1 MAFYIGEIRRMRK
14 EFIEAYQNG
23 DYKKALILGKGIL
36 NIYVDN
42 DDMDCMEY
50 AVDMSNLAMVY
61 DQVQLY
67 DRAIELYKKA
77 AELKKDYSGES
88 LSYADTLNN
97 MAIVLNQVGKQK
109 EALSLHSKVM
119 EIRDGKLGRE
129 HADYIHSLYHMGNT
143 YELLKEFDKAIEFHS
158 KAMQKARQCKDFST
172 LDLADL
178 HGSAARSYEG
188 KGNYKKAIY
197 YYEVC
202 LDLIEKAR
210 GTENFYYMM
219 HMLTLASACEKAGL
233 LDLAVEYCEKAVEI
247 RRKLFSENHLD
258 FLNSLNSLA
267 AICCKAN
274 QFDKAIEIHREVL
287 ELVEKMLSKE
297 HVFYAEALNN
307 LSVDYAGKKEY
318 KKALALNVKA
328 LNLKKEL
335 LGETDP
341 QVAACLMSLGNLYEK
356 MEKDDEAL
364 RAYQDALEIRRD
376 NEAVPL
382 ASCGDTYTAMGKL
395 FEKQKRYTEAAL
407 HVQEA
412 LKLRKEGGDKGSGM
426 YIWNMHL
433 LAEIYRQQG
442 DFERAIEQCKEA
454 VHIMEDRFGAEHP
467 RYAIALEKLGLIYEA
482 AGELAQAEETL
493 ERVAEIRKEMLD
505 EDNPMYLNTLE
516 YLARVCVKQKKF
528 DKAIRLY
535 QEKNDVNFEETAEEQ
550 LAAANNLLAIA
561 YCHKMADN
569 DEKAE
574 AYFAEAEAK
583 QKRSGIPMDEKYEK
597 RRRLYLAEKIE
608 EIVKELPPKPEGKGN
623 ELDYQKAVEYYRALA
638 LSIRNKEGE
647 SQAFAKA
654 LLKTAT
660 FHAKLK
666 HKKDTE
672 TLLDRVLYIGAQEG
686 MFTVEFGRL
695 CDRAGRIYAEAGS
708 KEKAEFTLR
717 QAYQIQATAGKCMTK
732 EGHSLLLRLL
742 QEKGDENAYLSVKNG
757 EKLE

>member
-1 MAFYIGEIRRMRK
+1 MAFYIGEIRKMRK
-14 EFIEAYQNG
+14 EFFEAYKDG
-23 DYKKALILGKGIL
+23 DYKKALVLGKGIL
-36 NIYVDN
+36 NIYADN
-42 DDMDCMEY
+42 DDMDSMDY
-50 AVDMSNLAMVY
+50 AVDTGNLAMVY
-61 DQVQLY
+61 DQVQVF
-67 DRAIELYKKA
+67 DRAAEYYKKA
-77 AELKKDYSGES
+77 AELKKEYSGES

-97 MAIVLNQVGKQK
+97 LAIVWNQTGKQK
-109 EALSLHSKVM
+109 EALSLHQKVL

-129 HADYIHSLYHMGNT
+129 HVDYIHSLYHMGNT
-143 YELLKEFDKAIEFHS
+143 YELMKEFDKAIEFHS
-158 KAMQKARQCKDFST
+158 KAMQKARQCKDFDV

-178 HGSAARSYEG
+178 HGSAARAYEG

-202 LDLIEKAR
+202 MDLIEKAR

-219 HMLTLASACEKAGL
+219 NMLTLAAACEKAGL
-233 LDLAVEYCEKAVEI
+233 LDLSVEYCEKAVDI

-274 QFDKAIEIHREVL
+274 QFDKAIEIHREVMD
-287 ELVEKMLSKE
+287 LVEKILGKE
-297 HVFYAEALNN
+297 HIFYADALNN
-307 LSVDYAGKKEY
+307 MSVDYAGKKEY

-328 LNLKKEL
+328 LNRKKEL
-335 LGETDP
+335 LGEQDP

-356 MEKDDEAL
+356 MEKDEEAL
-364 RAYQDALEIRRD
+364 QCYQEALDIRII
-376 NEAVPL
+376 NPETHSNCA
-382 ASCGDTYTAMGKL
+382 DTYAAMGKL
-395 FEKQKRYTEAAL
+395 FEKQKKYTEAAV

-412 LKLRKEGGDKGSGM
+412 LKLRKEAGDEGSSL
-426 YIWNMHL
+426 YVWNMHL

-442 DFERAIEQCKEA
+442 NFTKAIELCKEA
-454 VHIMEDRFGAEHP
+454 TDIMEDRFGTEHP
-467 RYAIALEKLGLIYEA
+467 RYATAMEKLGLVYEA
-482 AGELAQAEETL
+482 AQEYETAEETL
-493 ERVAEIRKEMLD
+493 EVVAEVRKEMLD
-505 EDNPMYLNTLE
+505 EDNPLYLGTLDA
-516 YLARVCVKQKKF
+516 LARVCIKQKKYE
-528 DKAIRLY
+528 KAIHLF
-535 QEKNDVNFEETAEEQ
+535 QEKNDVNFEETPQEQ

-569 DEKAE
+569 EEKAE

-597 RRRLYLAEKIE
+597 RRRMFLAEKIE
-608 EIVKELPPKPEGKGN
+608 EIVKEIPPKPQGKGG
-623 ELDYQKAVEYYRALA
+623 ELDYQKAVEYYSALA

-647 SQAFAKA
+647 SQNFAKT
-654 LLKTAT
+654 LLKTASL
-660 FHAKLK
+660 HAKLG

-708 KEKAEFTLR
+708 RDKAEFTLR

-742 QEKGDENAYLSVKNG
+742 QEKGDETAYLSVKNG

>member
-14 EFIEAYQNG
+14 EFFEAYKDG
-23 DYKKALILGKGIL
+23 DYKKALILGQGIL
-36 NIYVDN
+36 NIYVEN
-42 DDMDCMEY
+42 DDCDCMEY
-50 AVDMSNLAMVY
+50 AVDTSNLAMVY
-61 DQVQLY
+61 DQIQLY
-67 DRAIELYKKA
+67 DRAMELYKKA
-77 AELKKDYSGES
+77 AELKKEYSGES

-97 MAIVLNQVGKQK
+97 LAIVLNQTGKQK
-109 EALSLHSKVM
+109 EALALHSKVM
-119 EIRDGKLGRE
+119 DIRDGKLGRE

-143 YELLKEFDKAIEFHS
+143 YELLQEYDKAIEFHS

-219 HMLTLASACEKAGL
+219 HLLMLASACERAGL

-247 RRKLFSENHLD
+247 RRKLFHENHLD

-287 ELVEKMLSKE
+287 DLVEKMLGKE
-297 HVFYAEALNN
+297 HIFYADALNN

-318 KKALALNVKA
+318 KKALALNIKA
-328 LNLKKEL
+328 LNQKKEL
-335 LGETDP
+335 LGEKDQ

-364 RAYQDALEIRRD
+364 RCYQDALDIRIVDDGLRL
-376 NEAVPL
+376 NCA
-382 ASCGDTYTAMGKL
+382 DTYTAMSKL
-395 FEKQKRYTEAAL
+395 FEKQKKYTEAAL
-407 HVQEA
+407 HAREA
-412 LKLRKEGGDKGSGM
+412 LKLRKEGGDKDSGM
-426 YIWNMHL
+426 YVWNMHL
-433 LAEIYRQQG
+433 LAEIYRRQG
-442 DFERAIEQCKEA
+442 DFDRAIEQCQEA
-454 VHIMEDRFGAEHP
+454 LNITEDRFGTEHP

-482 AGELAQAEETL
+482 AQELERAEETL
-493 ERVAEIRKEMLD
+493 EQAAEIRKEMLD
-505 EDNPMYLNTLE
+505 EDNPQYLNTLE
-516 YLARVCVKQKKF
+516 YLARVCVKQRKF
-528 DKAIRLY
+528 EKAIRLY
-535 QEKNDVNFEETAEEQ
+535 QEKNDVNFEETPEEQ

-561 YCHKMADN
+561 YCYKMADN
-569 DEKAE
+569 EGKAD
-574 AYFAEAEAK
+574 AYFTEAEAK

-597 RRRLYLAEKIE
+597 RRRLFLAEKIE
-608 EIVKELPPKPEGKGN
+608 EIVKELPPKPEGKGG
-623 ELDYQKAVEYYRALA
+623 ELDYQKAVEYYSALS

-660 FHAKLK
+660 FHAKLG

-708 KEKAEFTLR
+708 HDKAEFTLR
-717 QAYQIQATAGKCMTK
+717 QAYQIQATVGKCMTK

-742 QEKGDENAYLSVKNG
+742 QEKGDETAYLSVKNG

>member
-1 MAFYIGEIRRMRK
+1 MAFYIGEIKRMRK
-14 EFIEAYQNG
+14 EFLEAYKDG
-23 DYKKALILGKGIL
+23 EYRKALILGRGIL
-36 NIYVDN
+36 NIYIEN
-42 DDMDCMEY
+42 DDCDCMEY
-50 AVDMSNLAMVY
+50 AVDMSNLAQVY

-67 DRAIELYKKA
+67 DKAVEYYKKA
-77 AELKKDYSGES
+77 AELKKDCSGEN

-97 MAIVLNQVGKQK
+97 LAVVWNQTGKQRD
-109 EALSLHSKVM
+109 ALALHAKVM
-119 EIRDGKLGRE
+119 EIRDEKLGRE
-129 HADYIHSLYHMGNT
+129 HADYIHSLFHMGNT
-143 YELLKEFDKAIEFHS
+143 HELLREYDKAIEYHS

-178 HGSAARSYEG
+178 HGAAARAYEG

-197 YYEVC
+197 YNEVC

-219 HMLTLASACEKAGL
+219 QTLVLASACEKAGL
-233 LDLAVEYCEKAVEI
+233 IDLAVEYCERAVAI
-247 RRKLFSENHLD
+247 RRKLFQENHLD

-274 QFDKAIEIHREVL
+274 QFDKAVDIHREVL
-287 ELVEKMLSKE
+287 EIVEKMLSKE
-297 HVFYAEALNN
+297 HIFYADALNN

-328 LNLKKEL
+328 LNQKKEL
-335 LGETDP
+335 LGANDL

-364 RAYQDALEIRRD
+364 RCYQDALDIRRG

-382 ASCGDTYTAMGKL
+382 GSCADTYTAMGKL
-395 FEKQKRYTEAAL
+395 FEKKKMYTEAAV

-412 LKLRKEGGDKGSGM
+412 LKLRKEAGDESSGM
-426 YIWNMHL
+426 AIWNLHL

-442 DFERAIEQCKEA
+442 DFDRAIEQCRLA
-454 VHIMEDRFGAEHP
+454 VERMENRFGTEHP

-482 AGELAQAEETL
+482 AQELEQAEEVL
-493 ERVAEIRKEMLD
+493 EKTAAIRREMLD
-505 EDNPMYLNTLE
+505 EDNPQYLNTLE
-516 YLARVCVKQKKF
+516 FLARVCTKQGKF
-528 DKAIRLY
+528 EKAIRLY

-561 YCHKMADN
+561 YCYKMADN
-569 DEKAE
+569 EEKAD

-583 QKRSGIPMDEKYEK
+583 QKRSGLPMDEKYEK
-597 RRRLYLAEKIE
+597 RRKIFLAEKIE
-608 EIVKELPPKPEGKGN
+608 EIVKELPPKPDGKNG
-623 ELDYQKAVEYYRALA
+623 ELDYQKAVEYYSALS

-647 SQAFAKA
+647 TPAFGKA
-654 LLKTAT
+654 LLKTASL
-660 FHAKLK
+660 HAKLG
-666 HKKDTE
+666 HRKDTE
-672 TLLDRVLYIGAQEG
+672 TLLDRVLYIGAKDG

-695 CDRAGRIYAEAGS
+695 CDRAGRIYHEAGS

-717 QAYQIQATAGKCMTK
+717 QAYQIQATAGKCMTR

-742 QEKGDENAYLSVKNG
+742 QEKGDETAYLSVKKG